1 MCTYITHR
9 YIQTRH
15 FPSIALPYPTRG
27 SDSSSEDKDT
37 LGDLDLPDDQEEADN
52 SIQDEANR

>member
-1 MCTYITHR
+1 MEFSQHC
-9 YIQTRH
+9 
-15 FPSIALPYPTRG
+15 LNPTRG

-37 LGDLDLPDDQEEADN
+37 LGDMDMLDDQEEADN